1 MEKINQY
8 LEYLTEEYGG
18 AEWRVTGQDE
28 KFVYVQMVGWVNE
41 YRIDLSDNKMYAK
54 SNYADSGWNFEL
66 TVLEEYWLQ
75 DDFI

>member
-18 AEWRVTGQDE
+18 ADWKVTGQDDG
-28 KFVYVQMVGWVNE
+28 FIYVQMVGYVNE

-54 SNYADSGWNFEL
+54 ASWGWTFEL
-66 TVLEEYWLQ
+66 TVLEEYWLEE
-75 DDFI
+75 DFI